1 MPPTCLGALS
11 PADRAA
17 YEEHL
22 RGLRRRAGIGAPAGR
37 AARPARPDH
46 GGGRRAP
53 AGPPVPETLLPGLL
67 TRVAAAR
74 RHRRWVLAGV
84 LAAAVAVV
92 VALAGTLILR
102 TPVDTAGNV
111 AGTTAASSSTAPTT
125 TPVPAF
131 LQPMTQV
138 LASPMTAS
146 LELVDKR
153 WGTAITVVCQYDKNV
168 DRSVAYDLTVID
180 TDGHLNSAG
189 SWSGAGCQ
197 CPGADGDRGAAR
209 TYRFLRGPA
218 ARRPDDSSRSS
229 VTSLSDRHTV
239 GNPRG
244 TAGYRVPAVIS
255 GP

>member
-1 MPPTCLGALS
+1 MSEICHSDAAYVVGALS

-22 RGLRRRAGIGAPAGR
+22 RGCEQCRESVSRLAGLPGLLALTTADYIEQ
-37 AARPARPDH
+37 
-46 GGGRRAP
+46 

-67 TRVAAAR
+67 ARVAAAR
-74 RHRRWVLAGV
+74 RHRRWVMAGV

-92 VALAGTLILR
+92 VALTGTLILR
-102 TPVDTAGNV
+102 TPTDTAGSA
-111 AGTTAASSSTAPTT
+111 AGGTASTTSSAPSTTSQ
-125 TPVPAF
+125 PAF

-138 LASPMTAS
+138 LAGPMSAS

-153 WGTAITVVCQYDKNV
+153 WGTAITVVCKYDEQI

-189 SWSGAGCQ
+189 SWSSV
-197 CPGADGDRGAAR
+197 PGASAAR
-209 TYRFLRGPA
+209 VETATAVPRDRIASFEVRLPDGRAILR
-218 ARRPDDSSRSS
+218 
-229 VTSLSDRHTV
+229 
-239 GNPRG
+239 
-244 TAGYRVPAVIS
+244 S

>member
-1 MPPTCLGALS
+1 VSEICHSDAAYVVGALS

-22 RGLRRRAGIGAPAGR
+22 RGCEQCRESVSRLAGLPGLLALTTAEDIEQ
-37 AARPARPDH
+37 
-46 GGGRRAP
+46 
-53 AGPPVPETLLPGLL
+53 AGPPVPETMLPGLL

-102 TPVDTAGNV
+102 TPVDTAGSGSSG
-111 AGTTAASSSTAPTT
+111 ASTTSPAPST

-189 SWSGAGCQ
+189 SWSSV
-197 CPGADGDRGAAR
+197 PGASAAR
-209 TYRFLRGPA
+209 VETATAVPRERIASFEVRLPDGRTILR
-218 ARRPDDSSRSS
+218 
-229 VTSLSDRHTV
+229 
-239 GNPRG
+239 
-244 TAGYRVPAVIS
+244 S

>member
-1 MPPTCLGALS
+1 VSEFCHSDAAYVVGALS

-22 RGLRRRAGIGAPAGR
+22 RGCEQCRESVSRLAGLPGLLALTTAEDIEQ
-37 AARPARPDH
+37 
-46 GGGRRAP
+46 

-111 AGTTAASSSTAPTT
+111 AGTTAANSSTAPTT
-125 TPVPAF
+125 TSVPAF

-153 WGTAITVVCQYDKNV
+153 WGTAITVVCQYDKNL

-189 SWSGAGCQ
+189 SWSSV
-197 CPGADGDRGAAR
+197 PGASAAR
-209 TYRFLRGPA
+209 VETATAVPRERIASFEVRLPDGRTILR
-218 ARRPDDSSRSS
+218 
-229 VTSLSDRHTV
+229 
-239 GNPRG
+239 
-244 TAGYRVPAVIS
+244 S